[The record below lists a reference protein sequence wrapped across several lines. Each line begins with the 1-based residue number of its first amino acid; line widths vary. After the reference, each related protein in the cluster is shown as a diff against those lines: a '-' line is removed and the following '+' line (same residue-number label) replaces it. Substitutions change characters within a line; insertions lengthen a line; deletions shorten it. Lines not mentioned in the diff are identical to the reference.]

1 MKILDWLGAARRE
14 NADITS
20 DALRMGSR
28 PMAGGTLFDRIIAEV
43 ASIRR
48 EIENG

>member
-1 MKILDWLGAARRE
+1 MTSFRAFDPRGAA
-14 NADITS
+14 S
-20 DALRMGSR
+20 LLGSR
-28 PMAGGTLFDRIIAEV
+28 PMAGGTLLDRIVAEV

>member
-1 MKILDWLGAARRE
+1 MTSFPNTEGK
-14 NADITS
+14 AD
-20 DALRMGSR
+20 ACMGSR
-28 PMAGGTLFDRIIAEV
+28 PMAGGTLFDRIVAEV